1 MNDSQKIA
9 LVTGATRGIG
19 QETVRQLAAAG
30 VRTLLAGRDK
40 VRTEEAA
47 SKLKS
52 EGLPVEPIVLD
63 VTDAA
68 SIAAAVKH
76 VGDTYGHLD
85 ILVNNA
91 GILRDALDKKPSE
104 QTLDAWRETFDTNLF
119 AVVEVTNAFLPLI
132 KKAPAGR
139 IVNVSSQL
147 GSFGL
152 HLDPSSS
159 IYNFKAPA
167 SYNVSKSAVNA
178 WTVHLAHELSDT
190 PIKVNAIHP
199 GYVQTDMNG
208 GHGEIDVP
216 TGAKSSVGMA
226 LLDANGPTGSFTY
239 LNKTLPW

>member
-19 QETVRQLAAAG
+19 EETVRQLAKKNI
-30 VRTLLAGRDK
+30 RTLLAGRDK
-40 VRTEEAA
+40 ARTEKAA
-47 SKLKS
+47 DKLKS

-63 VTDAA
+63 VTDSA

-91 GILRDALDKKPSE
+91 GILLDALDKKPSE
-104 QTLDAWRETFDTNLF
+104 QTLDAWRKTFDTNLF

-152 HLDPSSS
+152 HTDPSSS
-159 IYNFKAPA
+159 IYNFKVPA
-167 SYNVSKSAVNA
+167 YNVSKSAVNA

-226 LLDANGPTGSFTY
+226 LLDANGPTGTFTY